1 MYEEWD
7 IHPLNSVVSVMDKI
21 SPIMGLGP
29 MTLGLTPIL
38 DAINDVWKEMMDMI
52 SPSTL

>member
-1 MYEEWD
+1 
-7 IHPLNSVVSVMDKI
+7 
-21 SPIMGLGP
+21 MGLGP

-52 SPSTL
+52 SHLLCNYTEVKQKDDQI